1 MFGAG
6 ADRDCGEGEDGG
18 GVIVMVRCEGKSEG
32 VGDLVGI
39 VAVWVLFCA
48 RCERNWLFCWY
59 RTNERFCIRTRMEN
73 ANWWQNPF
81 AHRLMIGN
89 REGGDRKQ

>member
-1 MFGAG
+1 MVVSGSCSDCAKVVKGVMLSPRPWRRRRMFGAG

-39 VAVWVLFCA
+39 VAV
-48 RCERNWLFCWY
+48 
-59 RTNERFCIRTRMEN
+59 
-73 ANWWQNPF
+73 
-81 AHRLMIGN
+81 
-89 REGGDRKQ
+89 